1 MLLAL
6 SALLAGC
13 GSRNPCFDASR
24 AHHTPDGLKN
34 NDIGAADKSFGQ
46 LMRWRWESLQDG
58 LPRPPQTPPPQVA
71 PDLAAMHANARLCAA
86 AMQAAIS
93 WIGHASMLVQAS
105 GLNVLTDPAFS
116 ERASPLSFL
125 GPRRTQ
131 PPVTW
136 RRPWQSNPSR
146 RRTFFC

>member
-1 MLLAL
+1 
-6 SALLAGC
+6 
-13 GSRNPCFDASR
+13 
-24 AHHTPDGLKN
+24 
-34 NDIGAADKSFGQ
+34 
-46 LMRWRWESLQDG
+46 
-58 LPRPPQTPPPQVA
+58 
-71 PDLAAMHANARLCAA
+71 MHANARPCAA